1 MFVHCN
7 IKIPNAL
14 TYINYIEKSKFILL
28 YEGNGLHGKIVI
40 VYESLY

>member
-1 MFVHCN
+1 MLVHCK

-14 TYINYIEKSKFILL
+14 TNINELNYKFILL